1 MFSCHSVS
9 FGGNATCNKCIIFV
23 ALEVTVFE
31 LEGQLCSVEKP
42 ANSRVLLPSLAPTT
56 IDSPPAFFYTIII
69 HGNTYNTKTNGVYFV
84 CKLDLHWVYHDYF
97 SIPQAQGLQYKSVF
111 LCSACF

>member
-1 MFSCHSVS
+1 MFSSHSVS

-42 ANSRVLLPSLAPTT
+42 AKSRVLLPSLAPTT
-56 IDSPPAFFYTIII
+56 IDSPPAFF
-69 HGNTYNTKTNGVYFV
+69 
-84 CKLDLHWVYHDYF
+84 LYHNNSWKY
-97 SIPQAQGLQYKSVF
+97 LQYKNKWSVF
-111 LCSACF
+111 CMQVGSALGLP